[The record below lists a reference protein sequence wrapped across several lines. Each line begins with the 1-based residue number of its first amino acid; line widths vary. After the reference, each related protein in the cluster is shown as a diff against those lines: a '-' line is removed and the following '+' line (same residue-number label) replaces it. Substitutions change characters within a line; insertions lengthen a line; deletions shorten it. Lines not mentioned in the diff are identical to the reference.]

1 MFVEYDTPQQ
11 HEQFLKEKKKKKDIK
26 WLVRHQYDVG
36 MT

>member
-11 HEQFLKEKKKKKDIK
+11 HEQFFKEKKKKDIK